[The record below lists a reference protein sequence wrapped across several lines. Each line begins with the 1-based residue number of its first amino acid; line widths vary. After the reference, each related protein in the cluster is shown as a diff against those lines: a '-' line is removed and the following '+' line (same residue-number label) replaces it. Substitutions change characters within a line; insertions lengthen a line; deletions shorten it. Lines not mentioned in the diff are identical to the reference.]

1 MTHRRLA
8 NLLQKLLLRDDFAPI
23 RQLVICL
30 LLSAGV
36 WMVFV
41 RKNQSGH
48 EKQEQGCEITAS
60 VNSLKQDK
68 FEVAQI
74 TVNPGIARSG
84 PGEDYSRLTPLPN
97 GTRAIVIE
105 KKKDWLRLDYGAW
118 INRQEAQILSTP
130 ISPRSLICQTAVA
143 KRQLAGKT
151 EVIFP
156 LQTRVPMNVEQSD
169 RTFALTLHNTTAQKD
184 IFRMGEDPIISG
196 IDWQQVA
203 VGRVKYTFHLKSVQ
217 QWGYQLRY
225 EGTNLIVSLR
235 HPPHARSLTTGMIE
249 QPLSGIKIL
258 LDPGHGGIDTGAET
272 PSGYRE
278 KDVNLIVARLLEAE
292 LTNRGATVYLTRSD
306 DKYLSLNDRVA
317 IIDRIEPAIALSIHY
332 NYVPDGVDAQKNQGV
347 EFFWYHPQSR
357 GLASSLNNYIVSK
370 LRRPSKGVDWNNLAL
385 ARPTI
390 APSVLLELGFMSHPE
405 ELNWIINPQEQQ
417 KLAVTLA
424 DGIAEWFTSVQ

>member
-8 NLLQKLLLRDDFAPI
+8 NLLQKLLLRDDFAYF

-36 WMVFV
+36 LMVIV
-41 RKNQSGH
+41 RKNQIASVPRN
-48 EKQEQGCEITAS
+48 QGCGITTS
-60 VNSLKQDK
+60 VNSLKQGK

-74 TVNPGIARSG
+74 TVNSGIARNG
-84 PGEDYSRLTPLPN
+84 PSEDDSRLTPLPK
-97 GTRAIVIE
+97 GTRAIIIE

-118 INRQEAQILSTP
+118 INRQEAQVLSTR
-130 ISPRSLICQTAVA
+130 ISPRSLICQIAS
-143 KRQLAGKT
+143 RQVPGKT

-156 LQTRVPMNVEQSD
+156 LQTRVPINVEQSE
-169 RTFALTLHNTTAQKD
+169 RAFALTLYNTTAQKN

-196 IDWQQVA
+196 IDWQQVTD
-203 VGRVKYTFHLKSVQ
+203 GGVKYTFHLKSVQ

-235 HPPHARSLTTGMIE
+235 HPPHINSLTMGMIE

-306 DKYLSLNDRVA
+306 DKYLSLDDRLA
-317 IIDRIEPAIALSIHY
+317 IIDRIEPAISLSIHY
-332 NYVPDGVDAQKNQGV
+332 NYIPEGANPQQNQGV
-347 EFFWYHPQSR
+347 EIFWYQPQSR
-357 GLASSLNNYIVSK
+357 GLASSLHNYIVSK
-370 LRRPSKGVDWNNLAL
+370 LGRQSKGVDWKNLAL

-417 KLAVTLA
+417 RLTLTLA
-424 DGIAEWFTSVQ
+424 DGITEWLRNVQ